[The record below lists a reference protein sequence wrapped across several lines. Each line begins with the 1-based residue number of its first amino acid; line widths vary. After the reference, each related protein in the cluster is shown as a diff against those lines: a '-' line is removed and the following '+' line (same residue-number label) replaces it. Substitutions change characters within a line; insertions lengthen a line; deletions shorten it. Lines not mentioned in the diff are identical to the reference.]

1 MASLPYRRRRVTCN
15 EYADS
20 LSPQRYYLINNKL
33 EVMNIK
39 GKLTRALCVIAS
51 MAFFPVLTTAAE
63 TSLMEEL
70 FDPTQTEDPALTESE
85 ILAPMES
92 MRSTESLESN
102 VSSTANCIMTAL
114 QAADDPNSS
123 ADSIIGNYLVEF
135 KGEKSKVKISKG
147 ADGTYT
153 AQIYWVENR
162 LEKDGTVRKD
172 SKNPNKSLRNVDC
185 DKIVIFKGLKYD
197 STAKVWSGANI
208 YDPVRGINASLKA
221 WFKDSKTLAL
231 KGSKM
236 GFSETVTWTR
246 M

>member
-1 MASLPYRRRRVTCN
+1 MASLPYRGRRVTCN

-39 GKLTRALCVIAS
+39 EKLTRALCVIAS
-51 MAFFPVLTTAAE
+51 MASFSVLAMAAE
-63 TSLMEEL
+63 TSLMINSAQAEGLAAEPANPS
-70 FDPTQTEDPALTESE
+70 FTENGITMDSP
-85 ILAPMES
+85 
-92 MRSTESLESN
+92 
-102 VSSTANCIMTAL
+102 
-114 QAADDPNSS
+114 AADDPNSS

-147 ADGTYT
+147 ANGTYT

-172 SKNPNKSLRNVDC
+172 SKNPDKSLRNVDC

-197 STAKVWSGANI
+197 SSAKIWTGANI

-221 WFKDSKTLAL
+221 WFKDPKTLAL

>member
-1 MASLPYRRRRVTCN
+1 MASLPYRGRRVTCN

-51 MAFFPVLTTAAE
+51 MASFSVLAMAAE
-63 TSLMEEL
+63 TSLMINSAQAEGLAAEPANPS
-70 FDPTQTEDPALTESE
+70 FTENGITMDSP
-85 ILAPMES
+85 
-92 MRSTESLESN
+92 
-102 VSSTANCIMTAL
+102 
-114 QAADDPNSS
+114 AADDTNSS

-172 SKNPNKSLRNVDC
+172 SKNPDKSLRNVDC

-197 STAKVWSGANI
+197 SSAKIWTGANI

-221 WFKDSKTLAL
+221 WFKDPKTLAL

>member
-1 MASLPYRRRRVTCN
+1 
-15 EYADS
+15 
-20 LSPQRYYLINNKL
+20 
-33 EVMNIK
+33 MNIK

-51 MAFFPVLTTAAE
+51 MASFSALATAAE
-63 TSLMEEL
+63 TSLMTNSAQVEGLAAEPANPS
-70 FDPTQTEDPALTESE
+70 FTENGITMDLP
-85 ILAPMES
+85 
-92 MRSTESLESN
+92 
-102 VSSTANCIMTAL
+102 
-114 QAADDPNSS
+114 AADDPNSS

-172 SKNPNKSLRNVDC
+172 SKNPDRSLRNVDC

-246 M
+246 L

>member
-1 MASLPYRRRRVTCN
+1 
-15 EYADS
+15 
-20 LSPQRYYLINNKL
+20 
-33 EVMNIK
+33 MNIK

-63 TSLMEEL
+63 TSLMINSAQAEGLAAEPANPS
-70 FDPTQTEDPALTESE
+70 FTENGITMDSP
-85 ILAPMES
+85 
-92 MRSTESLESN
+92 
-102 VSSTANCIMTAL
+102 
-114 QAADDPNSS
+114 AADDPNSS
-123 ADSIIGNYLVEF
+123 ADSIVGNYLVEF

>member
-1 MASLPYRRRRVTCN
+1 MASLPYRGRRVTCN

-63 TSLMEEL
+63 TSLMINSAQAEGLAAEPANPS
-70 FDPTQTEDPALTESE
+70 FTENGITMDSP
-85 ILAPMES
+85 
-92 MRSTESLESN
+92 
-102 VSSTANCIMTAL
+102 
-114 QAADDPNSS
+114 AADDPNSS

>member
-1 MASLPYRRRRVTCN
+1 
-15 EYADS
+15 
-20 LSPQRYYLINNKL
+20 
-33 EVMNIK
+33 MNIK
-39 GKLTRALCVIAS
+39 GKLTRTLCVIAL
-51 MAFFPVLTTAAE
+51 MALFPVLTTAAE

-70 FDPTQTEDPALTESE
+70 LDLTQTEDPALTESE
-85 ILAPMES
+85 IFAPMGS
-92 MRSTESLESN
+92 MESLESN

-153 AQIYWVENR
+153 AQIFWVENR

-172 SKNPNKSLRNVDC
+172 SKNPDKSLRNVDC

-197 STAKVWSGANI
+197 SSAKIWTGANI

-221 WFKDSKTLAL
+221 WFKDPKTLAL

>member
-1 MASLPYRRRRVTCN
+1 MASLPYRGRRVTCN

-39 GKLTRALCVIAS
+39 EKLTRALCVIAS
-51 MAFFPVLTTAAE
+51 MALFPVLTTAEE
-63 TSLMEEL
+63 TSLMINSAQAEGLAAEPANPS
-70 FDPTQTEDPALTESE
+70 FTENGITMDSP
-85 ILAPMES
+85 
-92 MRSTESLESN
+92 
-102 VSSTANCIMTAL
+102 
-114 QAADDPNSS
+114 AADDPNSS
-123 ADSIIGNYLVEF
+123 SDSIVGNYLVEF
-135 KGEKSKVKISKG
+135 KGEKSKVKITKG

-153 AQIYWVENR
+153 AQIFWVENR

-172 SKNPNKSLRNVDC
+172 SKNPDKSLRNVDC